1 MQELKAALEEE
12 QPREPEKELVKFG
25 LEYEFGSV
33 GEVDYRRLVP
43 EKKQKVNYADLKRG
57 YEGLAA
63 LKAYQDS
70 IIGG

>member
-12 QPREPEKELVKFG
+12 QPREPEKELAKFG

-33 GEVDYRRLVP
+33 GDVDYRRLVP